1 MRKVDGDDPGAS
13 DRLVDWQ
20 DPETFGQRRRFTR
33 RDVQLQ
39 ARVRAGERELIATA
53 ENISPGGAFLRIEEP
68 VEGEDLFATIQLPHG
83 RGLHVHA
90 KVRWRRSE
98 PPGIGVEFA
107 AFFEA
112 HWDEINLY
120 ACSCGRRR

>member
-1 MRKVDGDDPGAS
+1 MRKVDGEDRGAS
-13 DRLVDWQ
+13 NHLVDWQ

-33 RDVQLQ
+33 REVQLQ

-83 RGLHVHA
+83 RGLHVQG

-107 AFFEA
+107 TFLEA
-112 HWDEINLY
+112 PWDEINRF
-120 ACSCGRRR
+120 A

>member
-1 MRKVDGDDPGAS
+1 MRKVDGEDRPGS
-13 DRLVDWQ
+13 DRGVDWQ
-20 DPETFGQRRRFTR
+20 DPESFGQRRRFTR
-33 RDVQLQ
+33 REVQLQ

-68 VEGEDLFATIQLPHG
+68 VEAEDLLATIQLPHG
-83 RGLHVHA
+83 RGVHVHA

-107 AFFEA
+107 TFLEGP
-112 HWDEINLY
+112 WEDV
-120 ACSCGRRR
+120 SQSS

>member
-1 MRKVDGDDPGAS
+1 MRKVDGDDLGAS
-13 DRLVDWQ
+13 NRPVDWQ

-39 ARVRAGERELIATA
+39 ARVRAGERELIAIA

-98 PPGIGVEFA
+98 PPGIGVEFET
-107 AFFEA
+107 FLEA
-112 HWDEINLY
+112 PWDELNRF
-120 ACSCGRRR
+120 A

>member
-1 MRKVDGDDPGAS
+1 MWKVDGEDRGAS
-13 DRLVDWQ
+13 NHLVDWQ
-20 DPETFGQRRRFTR
+20 DPEFLGHRRKFTR
-33 RDVQLQ
+33 REVQLQ

-68 VEGEDLFATIQLPHG
+68 FEAEDLLATIQLPHG
-83 RGLHVHA
+83 RGVHVLA

-107 AFFEA
+107 TFLEGPSVWSALHDFAE
-112 HWDEINLY
+112 D
-120 ACSCGRRR
+120 